1 MTFDGIRLC
10 PALFWDGWDDMWR
23 LVSKNFLNARR
34 IFPTKQRHV
43 ADMVETCRQ
52 DKNVKK
58 AVVFG
63 SSVTAAC
70 NPWSDIDIYF
80 ELDEEKPNLPTYPS
94 HKVVWDKWTNFSV
107 SPELLK
113 EIEQKGVTVYE
124 R

>member
-1 MTFDGIRLC
+1 
-10 PALFWDGWDDMWR
+10 MWK
-23 LVSKNFLNARR
+23 LVSKNFQNARH

-43 ADMVETCRQ
+43 ADMVEVCRR
-52 DKNVKK
+52 DPNVKK

-80 ELDEEKPNLPTYPS
+80 ELAEKRPNLPTYPS
-94 HKVVWDKWTNFSV
+94 GTVVWDKWTNFSV
-107 SPELLK
+107 SEELMK
-113 EIEQKGVTVYE
+113 EIQEKGVTVYE

>member
-1 MTFDGIRLC
+1 
-10 PALFWDGWDDMWR
+10 MWK

-43 ADMVETCRQ
+43 ADMVEICRK
-52 DKNVKK
+52 DANVRK
-58 AVVFG
+58 AIVFG

-80 ELDEEKPNLPTYPS
+80 ELDEKRENLPTYPS
-94 HKVVWDKWTNFSV
+94 HTVVWDKWTNFSV
-107 SPELLK
+107 SEELLK
-113 EIEQKGVTVYE
+113 EIKHTGVTVYE

>member
-1 MTFDGIRLC
+1 
-10 PALFWDGWDDMWR
+10 MWR
-23 LVSKNFLNARR
+23 LVSDNFLNARR
-34 IFPTKQRHV
+34 IFPTKQKHV
-43 ADMVETCRQ
+43 ADMVKTCMK
-52 DKNVKK
+52 DKNVKR

-94 HKVVWDKWTNFSV
+94 NKVVWDKWTNFSV